1 MKLREGWTIKL
12 LLFKNS
18 VHVLIGSGIDRS
30 RIDPFE
36 APRGRPAA
44 EPGPPQKLEYIPSL
58 LAASEILGVFLLGNG

>member
-18 VHVLIGSGIDRS
+18 VHVLIGSCIDRS

-36 APRGRPAA
+36 APRVRPAA
-44 EPGPPQKLEYIPSL
+44 ESGPPQILEYIPSL

>member
-30 RIDPFE
+30 RIDPCE
-36 APRGRPAA
+36 APRVRPAA
-44 EPGPPQKLEYIPSL
+44 EPGPPQILEYIPSL